1 MPTQRTKQCEDWRS
15 RREQY
20 LRDSGRHAELIKE
33 GYASTDSTTNWIVI
47 VGGRA
52 GGSLE
57 RNSGMR
63 LFRVKGQT
71 L

>member
-1 MPTQRTKQCEDWRS
+1 MPTQQTKQHEDWRC

-33 GYASTDSTTNWIVI
+33 GYASTDSPTNWIVI

-52 GGSLE
+52 GGLLE

-71 L
+71 S